1 MSDDVFDLDT
11 DLDDVADLVQFTN
24 PHDGTHK
31 FAILYAGDDKVG
43 NSKRGIKIIYQM
55 LEYVEAANADA
66 IKAPIGSLFSESFT
80 GNDMGK
86 KLLKLRLKQFFGDDI
101 SGSMRQY
108 IEALNTQFKS
118 EYNVQL
124 TTKTTQSKV
133 KDKETGDT
141 NVYTNVRILDAEACA
156 PVTLPDGFE
165 LAEYTPSV
173 EEA

>member
-1 MSDDVFDLDT
+1 L
-11 DLDDVADLVQFTN
+11 
-24 PHDGTHK
+24 
-31 FAILYAGDDKVG
+31 FAGNDKVG
-43 NSKRGIKIIYQM
+43 ASKRGIKIIYQL
-55 LEYVEAANADA
+55 LEYVEAADESA
-66 IKAPIGSLFSESFT
+66 IKAPIGSLFSEAFT

-101 SGSMRQY
+101 KGSMRPY
-108 IEALNTQFKS
+108 IEALNSQFKS

-133 KDKETGDT
+133 KDKETGDINT
-141 NVYTNVRILDAEACA
+141 YTNVRILDAEACE

-165 LAEYTPSV
+165 LAEYTPTE